1 MASRVSAAAVS
12 SDMMVGIC
20 ALAGKRSELLFDMK
34 KTLLLID
41 GSSYLYRAFHA
52 LPDLRNAEGHPT
64 GAMQGVIS
72 MLRRIR
78 EDYHADYLACIF
90 DAKGKTFRDDI
101 YADYKANRPPMPQE
115 LACQIEPLHQIIKAM
130 GWPMLC
136 VPGVEADDVIG
147 TLTHLAS
154 ERGIHTIVST
164 GDKDLAQLVNEQVE
178 LVNTMNN
185 DRQDIQGVIDRY
197 GVRPEQIVDYLMLKG
212 DSSDNIPGV
221 ARVGDKSAASWQQK
235 YVSLDNII
243 AKADEIK
250 GVVGQN
256 LRDFIPNF
264 DMTRRLVTVKTDCD
278 LSVIDNDP
286 ESLTPVPQETDLL
299 IELFHEFGFRTF
311 LRELTN
317 DPDIEPESGRRQK
330 RRETQTEADVAVTAS
345 DEGAIIEPE
354 TISYHTITTEDEL
367 TAWLH
372 KLQEADIVALDTEAT
387 SLDPTQARLVGLS
400 FSIQPGEGAY
410 IPVAH
415 TGPDATDAQLD
426 KEWVLEQ
433 LKDWLQDPEAAK
445 VLHNAKYDTH
455 VLANEGVQLR
465 GITDDTML
473 QAYVLERS
481 EDSSVGQGRACRE

>member
-1 MASRVSAAAVS
+1 
-12 SDMMVGIC
+12 
-20 ALAGKRSELLFDMK
+20 
-34 KTLLLID
+34 
-41 GSSYLYRAFHA
+41 
-52 LPDLRNAEGHPT
+52 
-64 GAMQGVIS
+64 
-72 MLRRIR
+72 
-78 EDYHADYLACIF
+78 
-90 DAKGKTFRDDI
+90 
-101 YADYKANRPPMPQE
+101 
-115 LACQIEPLHQIIKAM
+115 M
-130 GWPMLC
+130 GWPLLC

-221 ARVGDKSAASWQQK
+221 ARVGDKTAASWLQK
-235 YVSLDNII
+235 YGSLDNII

-330 RRETQTEADVAVTAS
+330 RRETQAEADVAVTAS

-387 SLDPTQARLVGLS
+387 SLDPMQARLVGLS

-473 QAYVLERS
+473 QAYVLEAHQRVSMDQVALRWLGQAGKPYADICCRGARHIGLDQVAIETGSYYACEDAAFTVRLHHVMRPRIRPIEGLERS
-481 EDSSVGQGRACRE
+481 VALEVAVSEVLTVVERNGVGIDSDKLEEQSDRQGKRLLELEKEAFEI